1 MKLRKGLRLYDNY
14 GLIGSF
20 PYRRFST
27 PIKKGKPSSYHF
39 EWPVTMAM
47 TSTTCSIGS
56 LYYNGFFILF
66 KKKVIIAS
74 EAILDG
80 SCKLL
85 HRIGQVQR
93 QSTTMVV
100 PEIIGRLQNY
110 HTARHVPI
118 KRTTS

>member
-1 MKLRKGLRLYDNY
+1 M
-14 GLIGSF
+14 
-20 PYRRFST
+20 
-27 PIKKGKPSSYHF
+27 
-39 EWPVTMAM
+39 
-47 TSTTCSIGS
+47 STTCSIAS
-56 LYYNGFFILF
+56 LYYNGYFSSYS
-66 KKKVIIAS
+66 KKVIIAS

-118 KRTTS
+118 KKNHQPITKVFKSTSYTEEKRDNYSIKIDN